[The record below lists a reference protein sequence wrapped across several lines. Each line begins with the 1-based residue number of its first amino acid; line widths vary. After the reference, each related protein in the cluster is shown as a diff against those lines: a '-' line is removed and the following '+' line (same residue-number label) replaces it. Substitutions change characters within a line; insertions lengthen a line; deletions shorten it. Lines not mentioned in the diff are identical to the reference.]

1 MKTRALTFI
10 LFFIPVGIMAQTS
23 LTYSNNALRTED
35 KNEYREIRFVD
46 PGGSGPGQVWN
57 YPDLQF
63 TGNDPVSTINS
74 PSLPKMSGV
83 RDYNLLLSDNGYDY
97 FMNLTTVGLEE
108 KGYWNAGLKLS
119 LIYADPVLKMK
130 YPFSFGDQFTD
141 HFDGTAWY
149 GQASAIQFSGDCA
162 VSADAHGK
170 LILMDQVID
179 GVLRVKSV
187 KKGLQINTC
196 GTTDVNIVKYSWY
209 ASGYRYPVMNVNIVE
224 TSSNGG
230 KPVITQTAY
239 VNTSQEVA
247 KRGSIAVIGSAPAP
261 TKTPAETNIK
271 VLVSPNPFVDNLTYS
286 YVLPE
291 SMVVSIDI
299 YDLAGK
305 YNGWLVINQKQVAG
319 LQNGELSAATYGLTP
334 GVYFIRFTFENQ
346 VEIFKVIKL

>member
-1 MKTRALTFI
+1 MKTRALLFI
-10 LFFIPVGIMAQTS
+10 FFFLPFGIMAQTS
-23 LTYSNNALRTED
+23 LTYSNNALRSDD

-46 PGGSGPGQVWN
+46 PGNAGPGHVWN
-57 YPDLQF
+57 FSDIQF
-63 TGNDPVSTINS
+63 TGNDPVSAINT
-74 PSLPKMSGV
+74 PALPKMNGV
-83 RDYNLLLSDNGYDY
+83 SDYNLLLSDNGYDY

-108 KGYWNAGLKLS
+108 KGYWNAAQKLS
-119 LIYADPVLKMK
+119 LIYSDPVLKMK

-149 GQASAIQFSGDCA
+149 GQASAIQFSGDVT
-162 VSADAHGK
+162 VSADANGK
-170 LILMDQVID
+170 LILSDQAID

-187 KKGLQINTC
+187 KKGLQLNTC
-196 GTTDVNIVKYSWY
+196 GTTDVKIVKYSWY

-230 KPVITQTAY
+230 KPVVTQTAY
-239 VNTSQEVA
+239 VNTSQEVT
-247 KRGSIAVIGSAPAP
+247 KRGSMAVIGSVPTPPKSPAQ
-261 TKTPAETNIK
+261 TNIK

-291 SMVVSIDI
+291 SQVVSIDI

-305 YNGWLVINQKQVAG
+305 YSGWLVNNQRQTAW
-319 LQNGELSAATYGLTP
+319 LQNGELSAATFGLTP
-334 GVYFIRFTFENQ
+334 GVYCIRFTFENQ